1 MKPEGVLSAT
11 AWIVVSQAGCNL
23 IPAKIPHVFLP
34 FLDQPAMPTQNI
46 CMSIQYT
53 SHYYRYDS
61 EGFPMAHSS
70 TRTAPINLRALDSQ
84 RSLIDRAA
92 ALLGKNRSDFMLETA
107 CREAENVLLDQRLFL
122 LDQANFDAFN
132 QALNTPVKDNPALRK
147 LMTRKSPWE

>member
-1 MKPEGVLSAT
+1 
-11 AWIVVSQAGCNL
+11 
-23 IPAKIPHVFLP
+23 
-34 FLDQPAMPTQNI
+34 
-46 CMSIQYT
+46 
-53 SHYYRYDS
+53 
-61 EGFPMAHSS
+61 MAHSS
-70 TRTAPINLRALDSQ
+70 TRTTLIHLRALDSQ